1 MFTMKL
7 RLIFPPS
14 KTAEAI
20 TIINSVAGPTLADP
34 DCVSFRFYREVAN
47 DDSLILWQEWETQEA
62 LEQHIRSK
70 DFMKILTVMDLAS
83 QKPEVRIQTL
93 SNRKGFELI
102 EELRS

>member
-14 KTAEAI
+14 KTAEAS
-20 TIINSVAGPTLADP
+20 TIINSVAGPTFADP

-47 DDSLILWQEWETQEA
+47 DDSLILWQEWETREA

-70 DFMKILTVMDLAS
+70 DFMKILTVMDLAT
-83 QKPEVRIQTL
+83 QEPEVRIQTL
-93 SNRKGFELI
+93 SNRKGFEFI

>member
-1 MFTMKL
+1 MFTMKM

-20 TIINSVAGPTLADP
+20 NIINLVAGPTLADP

-47 DDSLILWQEWETQEA
+47 DDSLILWQEWETREA

-70 DFMKILTVMDLAS
+70 DFMKILTVMDLAT
-83 QKPEVRIQTL
+83 QEPEVRIQTL
-93 SNRKGFELI
+93 SNRKGFEFI